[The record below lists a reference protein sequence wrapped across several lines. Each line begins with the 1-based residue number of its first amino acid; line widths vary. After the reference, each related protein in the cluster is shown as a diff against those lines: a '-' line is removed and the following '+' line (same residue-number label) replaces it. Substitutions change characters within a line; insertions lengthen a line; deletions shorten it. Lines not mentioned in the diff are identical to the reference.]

1 MIIRQPVT
9 IGKIQPGDIVI
20 MGIPFD
26 LHSSF
31 CRGSAK
37 APFHI
42 RKAFYSDASNLC
54 AENGMDLG
62 KSDKWQDIGD
72 LFLDKSAAPFDDIEQ
87 RTRNILS
94 RGAHVLS
101 LGGDHSITYPLI
113 RQHAKVYPDLTIL
126 QLDAHPDLYDDF
138 QGNRHSH
145 ACPFTRIMEKGL
157 AKRLI
162 QIGIRTMTP
171 NQRENAN
178 RYQVETYEMRNQNAW
193 ETVAVSGPVYLSVDM
208 DCLDPACAP
217 GVSHLEPG
225 GLTTR
230 EVLSIIQGLG
240 GKLVG
245 ADIVEVNPK
254 RDWMGMTSVVGA
266 KLLKEILA
274 KMLTP
279 LVAKPIEQSEP

>member
-9 IGKIQPGDIVI
+9 IEKIQPGDIVI

-37 APFHI
+37 APFQI
-42 RKAFYSDASNLC
+42 REAFYSDASNLC

-72 LFLDKSAAPFDDIEQ
+72 LFLDKSAAPFNDIEQ
-87 RTRNILS
+87 ETRSILS
-94 RGAHVLS
+94 RGAYLLS

-178 RYQVETYEMRNQNAW
+178 RYRVETYEMRNQNAW
-193 ETVAVSGPVYLSVDM
+193 ETVTVSGPVYLSVDM
-208 DCLDPACAP
+208 DCLDPAYAP

-230 EVLSIIQGLG
+230 EAISIIQGLE